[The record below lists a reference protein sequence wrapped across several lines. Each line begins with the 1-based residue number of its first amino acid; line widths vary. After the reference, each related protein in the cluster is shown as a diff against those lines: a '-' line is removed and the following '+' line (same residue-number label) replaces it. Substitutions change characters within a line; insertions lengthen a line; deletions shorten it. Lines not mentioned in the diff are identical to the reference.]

1 MTLSQIRNQVRALQR
16 KYAKE
21 LAVYRL
27 RRMAEEIFHDW
38 NATVADGN
46 EAPESHTVIWRI
58 AQRGFRL
65 YTYTSLHHYLT
76 KCKEA
81 GKSPEPRQIVSV
93 LLPWAET
100 GGYLEGFRWDM
111 PAQDCS
117 PSPLRFT

>member
-1 MTLSQIRNQVRALQR
+1 MTLSQIKNQVRALQR

-38 NATVADGN
+38 NATVAEGK

-65 YTYTSLHHYLT
+65 YTYMSLSHYLT
-76 KCKEA
+76 LCREA
-81 GKSPEPRQIVSV
+81 GNIPEPRQIVSV
-93 LLPWAET
+93 LLPWADT

-111 PAQDCS
+111 PA
-117 PSPLRFT
+117 RA